1 MRALSLCLVS
11 LFALSCTSRYARPA
25 RCVTPATDA
34 SPARVTLVDSDV
46 IPVSG
51 APMLGPRDAP
61 VTVVVFSDFQCPY
74 CNRGRAVVA
83 DLRTMFPDAVRVVW
97 RNLPLAR
104 HPDARPAAEAALEA
118 WEQGGDALFW
128 RFHDILFA
136 HQNHLA
142 RADLERYAEHAGLDL
157 VRFRRALDEGT
168 HASAIDADLALAER
182 LHVDGTPA
190 FFVNG
195 TPIVGARPLEEFE
208 EVARGIFERAA
219 RSPIAPTF
227 YADMVREPLP
237 APERPGR
244 GARRGGD
251 DWATVHALDV
261 PPGAPS
267 RGAADAPIV
276 VQVFSDFQC
285 PYCAQVEPTLES
297 LRAHYRERLRIVW
310 RDFPLPRHPDA
321 MPAAEAAREALA
333 QRGDEGFWRYHDAIF
348 AHASDEDGLA
358 RAALERLARA
368 QGLDLARFRQ
378 ALDDHRHVAAIRAD
392 MAAATATG
400 ARLATPAFFINGHF
414 MSGAQPLTE
423 FIARID
429 GLAR

>member
-1 MRALSLCLVS
+1 MFFKGTERRGCAAIAQEIQALGGYVNAYTTFNRTVYWIDGVS
-11 LFALSCTSRYARPA
+11 EN
-25 RCVTPATDA
+25 
-34 SPARVTLVDSDV
+34 VD
-46 IPVSG
+46 G
-51 APMLGPRDAP
+51 YL
-61 VTVVVFSDFQCPY
+61 
-74 CNRGRAVVA
+74 
-83 DLRTMFPDAVRVVW
+83 
-97 RNLPLAR
+97 
-104 HPDARPAAEAALEA
+104 
-118 WEQGGDALFW
+118 
-128 RFHDILFA
+128 DIL
-136 HQNHLA
+136 
-142 RADLERYAEHAGLDL
+142 
-157 VRFRRALDEGT
+157 
-168 HASAIDADLALAER
+168 
-182 LHVDGTPA
+182 
-190 FFVNG
+190 
-195 TPIVGARPLEEFE
+195 
-208 EVARGIFERAA
+208 
-219 RSPIAPTF
+219 
-227 YADMVREPLP
+227 ADMVREPLP

>member
-11 LFALSCTSRYARPA
+11 FFSLSCASRYARPV
-25 RCVTPATDA
+25 RCVTPTSDPSA
-34 SPARVTLVDSDV
+34 PRVTLTDSDV

-51 APMLGPRDAP
+51 APLLGPRDAP

-83 DLRTMFPDAVRVVW
+83 DLRTMFPEAVRVVW

-118 WEQGGDALFW
+118 WAQGGDALFW

-136 HQNHLA
+136 HQSHLA
-142 RADLERYAEHAGLDL
+142 REDLERYAEHAGLDL
-157 VRFRRALDEGT
+157 GRFRRALDEGT

-195 TPIVGARPLEEFE
+195 TPIVGARPIEAFE
-208 EVARGIFERAA
+208 EVVRGIFERAA
-219 RSPIAPTF
+219 QARNSPTF
-227 YADMVREPLP
+227 YADMVRDPLP
-237 APERPGR
+237 SPERPGR
-244 GARRGGD
+244 SARRSD
-251 DWATVHALDV
+251 DWATVHDLAI
-261 PPGAPS
+261 PAGAPS
-267 RGAADAPIV
+267 RGATDAPIV

-285 PYCAQVEPTLES
+285 PYCARVEPTLES
-297 LRAHYRERLRIVW
+297 LRAHYRERLRVVW

-348 AHASDEDGLA
+348 AHQGDEDGLA
-358 RAALERLARA
+358 RAALERYARA

-378 ALDDHRHVAAIRAD
+378 ALDDHRHLAAIRAD

-400 ARLATPAFFINGHF
+400 VQLATPAFFINGHF

-429 GLAR
+429 SLGR